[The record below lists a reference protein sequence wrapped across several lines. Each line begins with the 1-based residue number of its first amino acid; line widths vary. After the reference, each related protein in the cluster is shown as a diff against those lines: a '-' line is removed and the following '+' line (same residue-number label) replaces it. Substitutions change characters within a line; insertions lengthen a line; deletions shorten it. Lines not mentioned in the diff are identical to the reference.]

1 MGKENMADETDVWD
15 EQVVPE
21 LRPHYVRYKAM
32 KQQMEWQQEK
42 EELDR
47 EKRFEI
53 HPAEDEVD
61 HEAAQE
67 WNEKCR
73 ESFLEQYRMELDRV
87 QRFISTT
94 LESIGMN
101 VEAVQEALA
110 LPCGTSPS
118 EDGSRGTMQEPRGAV
133 LRTIR
138 QKCNDLCQETVN
150 IEAFSLQNAA
160 AFARLAQQH
169 DRRLD
174 RADEDGERNGRT
186 TARPIDRAHSGD
198 FAEPPSAR
206 PSNAPLMPLF
216 LDWFEKEFVQSVVFD
231 RIVVMLSDIFA
242 ELREAEEEQQREDS
256 TDGSQDWVPPDSFER
271 KTTKY
276 WVHPKHVLRVKLL
289 VIKHLPVLIFGS
301 NRARRTA
308 SCTDSRL
315 SFFYKD
321 KLHDSQDI
329 SSIYFDNQGLE
340 VYKRRLVREDLA
352 SLHRVRWYGDRKPKD
367 GNKELFVE
375 RKVHR
380 NSWTGHRSCKERVS
394 VAQRNVPDFLSG
406 KIVPEMEENS
416 ECNRG
421 FLKQVQEVL
430 IQEKQRPMI
439 RTCYKRTAFQLSTSN
454 AVRISLDTDLRMVN
468 EKGTCVTEGDWCR
481 DLSRPIYESESVLFP
496 YAILEIKLQT
506 EERPEWIE
514 DLLATGMLVEA
525 PKFSKFQHAIAMLHS
540 KDVEQLPYWVHGF
553 TGRNGTRQ
561 CSQLTIDEMAYS
573 VDASGYEHHQ
583 IEMNVNA
590 DIHKSAGQTKALLS
604 ERKAFYVGQHA
615 CVSPLEQ
622 NLWVACQR
630 TTDWFPLADL
640 QKPSRIEGYNG
651 PDSFDPDR
659 RNCPDISGSQQ
670 GAEANA
676 GEWMEPMHEKIDN
689 PLFDLIASKPGE
701 SETPE
706 ARLAPGLP
714 VDAVM
719 VNVKD
724 DPKDA
729 KQVSGRRFFLHS
741 LTSTRTPRGEGDG
754 HPGSKNGSQKLPS
767 IVRTRVEPKT
777 FFANERTF
785 LSWLSISVLVMFT
798 SLSLLNGSSLD
809 SAGGTSSPRP
819 STGSSTTP
827 SATGQNSEEMIES
840 GTGLSGGQISGIVIA
855 PMAILFMIYALYM
868 YRLRT
873 KQILLRQTVRY
884 DDQRGPVGLVVLLI
898 GVTITSYIVSILYFT

>member
-1 MGKENMADETDVWD
+1 
-15 EQVVPE
+15 
-21 LRPHYVRYKAM
+21 M
-32 KQQMEWQQEK
+32 KRQMEWQQEK
-42 EELDR
+42 EKTDR
-47 EKRFEI
+47 ERRFEI
-53 HPAEDEVD
+53 HPADDEMD
-61 HEAAQE
+61 HETVQE
-67 WNEKCR
+67 WNEKSR
-73 ESFLEQYRMELDRV
+73 ETFLEQYKMELDRV

-101 VEAVQEALA
+101 LEAIQEALA
-110 LPCGTSPS
+110 LPGGTSPS
-118 EDGSRGTMQEPRGAV
+118 DDGARGTLHEPRGAV
-133 LRTIR
+133 LQTIR

-160 AFARLAQQH
+160 AFARLAQQY
-169 DRRLD
+169 DRWLGL
-174 RADEDGERNGRT
+174 DGEVGEQNGET
-186 TARPIDRAHSGD
+186 NDRAHAGD
-198 FAEPPSAR
+198 FAEQPTTR

-289 VIKHLPVLIFGS
+289 IIKHLPVLIFGS

-352 SLHRVRWYGDRKPKD
+352 SLHRVRWYGDRKPGD

-394 VAQRNVPDFLSG
+394 VAQRNVPDFLAG

-416 ECNRG
+416 EWNRG

-439 RTCYKRTAFQLSTSN
+439 RTCYKRAAFQLSSSN

-468 EKGTCVTEGDWCR
+468 EKGAYVTEGDWCR

-496 YAILEIKLQT
+496 YAILEIKLQV
-506 EERPEWIE
+506 EEKPEWIE

-525 PKFSKFQHAIAMLHS
+525 PKFSKFQHAMAMLHS
-540 KDVEQLPYWVHGF
+540 SNVEQLPYWVHGF
-553 TGRNGTRQ
+553 TDCNGNRR

-573 VDASGYEHHQ
+573 VEASGYEHRQ
-583 IEMNVNA
+583 IEVNVSA
-590 DIHKSAGQTKALLS
+590 DIHKAAGQTKQLLS
-604 ERKAFYVGQHA
+604 ERKAPRLGPYAGI
-615 CVSPLEQ
+615 SPLEQ

-630 TTDWFPLADL
+630 TTDWFPLADM
-640 QKPSRIEGYNG
+640 QKPARIKGYNDS
-651 PDSFDPDR
+651 DSFDPDR
-659 RNCPDISGSQQ
+659 RNCPDVSGVQQ
-670 GAEANA
+670 GVEANVA
-676 GEWMEPMHEKIDN
+676 GQNEARLEKIAN
-689 PLFDLIASKPGE
+689 PVFDPVASKPWE
-701 SETPE
+701 SKTVE
-706 ARLAPGLP
+706 ADLAPGLP

-719 VNVKD
+719 VKVKD
-724 DPKDA
+724 DPKA
-729 KQVSGRRFFLHS
+729 TKQVSGRRFFLHS
-741 LTSTRTPRGEGDG
+741 LTSTRTPRGEEDG
-754 HPGSKNGSQKLPS
+754 HPGSNNGSQKLPS

-809 SAGGTSSPRP
+809 SAGGTRSPRP
-819 STGSSTTP
+819 SAGSSTTP
-827 SATGQNSEEMIES
+827 RPTTSANGEMIES
-840 GTGLSGGQISGIVIA
+840 GKGLSGGQISGIVIA
-855 PMAILFMIYALYM
+855 PMAILFMVYALYM

>member
-1 MGKENMADETDVWD
+1 MQA
-15 EQVVPE
+15 VPE
-21 LRPHYVRYKAM
+21 LRPHYVRYRAM
-32 KQQMEWQQEK
+32 KRQMEWQQEK
-42 EELDR
+42 EKTDR
-47 EKRFEI
+47 ERRFEI
-53 HPAEDEVD
+53 HPAEDEMD
-61 HEAAQE
+61 HETVQE
-67 WNEKCR
+67 WNEKSR
-73 ESFLEQYRMELDRV
+73 ESFLEQYKMELDRV

-101 VEAVQEALA
+101 LEAIQEALA
-110 LPCGTSPS
+110 LPGGTSPS
-118 EDGSRGTMQEPRGAV
+118 DDGARGTLHEPRGA
-133 LRTIR
+133 LLQTIR

-160 AFARLAQQH
+160 AFARLAQQY
-169 DRRLD
+169 DRWLGL
-174 RADEDGERNGRT
+174 DGEVGEQNGET
-186 TARPIDRAHSGD
+186 IDRAHAGD
-198 FAEPPSAR
+198 FAEQPTTR

-289 VIKHLPVLIFGS
+289 IIKHLPVLIFGS

-352 SLHRVRWYGDRKPKD
+352 SLHRVRWYGDRKPGD

-394 VAQRNVPDFLSG
+394 VAQRNAPDFLAG

-416 ECNRG
+416 EWNRG

-439 RTCYKRTAFQLSTSN
+439 RTCYKRAAFQLSSSN

-468 EKGTCVTEGDWCR
+468 EKGANVTEGDWCR
-481 DLSRPIYESESVLFP
+481 DISRPIYESESVLFP
-496 YAILEIKLQT
+496 YAILEIKLQV

-525 PKFSKFQHAIAMLHS
+525 PKFSKFQHAMAMLHS
-540 KDVEQLPYWVHGF
+540 SEVEQLPYWVHGSID
-553 TGRNGTRQ
+553 GNGNRQ

-573 VDASGYEHHQ
+573 VEASGYEHRQ
-583 IEMNVNA
+583 IELNVAA
-590 DIHKSAGQTKALLS
+590 DIHKAAGQTKALLS
-604 ERKAFYVGQHA
+604 ERKASYSGPNA
-615 CVSPLEQ
+615 GISPLEQ
-622 NLWVACQR
+622 NLWAACQR
-630 TTDWFPLADL
+630 TTDWFPLADMH
-640 QKPSRIEGYNG
+640 KPAGIKGYNG
-651 PDSFDPDR
+651 SDSFDPDR
-659 RNCPDISGSQQ
+659 RNCPDVSDVQQ
-670 GAEANA
+670 GVDANVA
-676 GEWMEPMHEKIDN
+676 RQNEPQLEKIDN
-689 PLFDLIASKPGE
+689 PVLDPAASNPGE
-701 SETPE
+701 SKGVE
-706 ARLAPGLP
+706 ANLAPGLP
-714 VDAVM
+714 LDAVM
-719 VNVKD
+719 VKVKD
-724 DPKDA
+724 DPKGT

-741 LTSTRTPRGEGDG
+741 LTSTRTPRGEEDG
-754 HPGSKNGSQKLPS
+754 HPGSNNGSQKLPS

-809 SAGGTSSPRP
+809 SAGGTRSPRP
-819 STGSSTTP
+819 STGSSTAS
-827 SATGQNSEEMIES
+827 SASTGNNGQMIES
-840 GTGLSGGQISGIVIA
+840 GKGLSGGQISGIVIA
-855 PMAILFMIYALYM
+855 PMAILFMVYALYM